1 MVCKSQSSNLTS
13 ILCAK
18 SIFGSLSSAQGGG
31 VEAGVKR
38 LAQVILGASH
48 LPQTAIPALL
58 SSQSS
63 EELSSSY
70 AVVQEWKLELR
81 TRLRRQA
88 RYLEHRLN
96 EAPGLEVI
104 PSRGAMYA
112 IVRLDM
118 DMLDVKDDLE
128 FSKQLLEEENV
139 FVLPGSAFGIHN
151 MFRVVFCAAEPV
163 LEIAAQRITQFCVN
177 HSSK

>member
-1 MVCKSQSSNLTS
+1 
-13 ILCAK
+13 
-18 SIFGSLSSAQGGG
+18 
-31 VEAGVKR
+31 
-38 LAQVILGASH
+38 
-48 LPQTAIPALL
+48 
-58 SSQSS
+58 
-63 EELSSSY
+63 
-70 AVVQEWKLELR
+70 
-81 TRLRRQA
+81 
-88 RYLEHRLN
+88 
-96 EAPGLEVI
+96 
-104 PSRGAMYA
+104 MYA

-151 MFRVVFCAAEPV
+151 NMFRVVFCAAEPV